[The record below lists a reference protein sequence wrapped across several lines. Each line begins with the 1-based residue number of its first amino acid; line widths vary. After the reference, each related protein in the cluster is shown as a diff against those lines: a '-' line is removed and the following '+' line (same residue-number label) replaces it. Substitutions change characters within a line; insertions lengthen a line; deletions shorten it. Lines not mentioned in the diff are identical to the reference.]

1 MVTESEKLILL
12 EDLSRIVVSCHDLR
26 ETLDAITGLLR
37 ERLGV
42 EVCSVYLHEDGEL
55 VLRATHGL
63 DRSAVGRIRMGVNEG
78 LTGLAFE
85 TGLPVNEEKADR
97 HPRFKF
103 FPGIG
108 EERFRSYLGVPLIHR
123 RQPIGVLAVQTAEAR
138 RFTPDE
144 VRLLVTAAS
153 QVAPLIANASLLDAR
168 ARAASEP
175 PAPPPAA
182 AFLRGIAVSPGY
194 ARGTAYPLAEE
205 LGLEPPPDDAPE
217 DPDQEMARLEKAV
230 EASVA
235 EVEALRDQVTRALS
249 KEEGAI
255 FHAHL
260 LILEDRTLRDK
271 IKERVRTGTSASRAV
286 VEVAREY
293 IGAFLKLEDPY
304 LRERAA
310 DVRDVALRVLGH
322 LRGDGPPPRPAR
334 FREPTVVV
342 ADDLIPSRF
351 VQLLQPNLVGVVLAE
366 GGRNS
371 HTAILCRSAGIPA
384 VMGVGR
390 LPHVEPGTQTIADG
404 NAGVVYFDPPDT
416 VVREYERLEADAQEL
431 RSELLAHLSE
441 PAVTRDGVRVR
452 LWGNAALLSDVARIL
467 EAGGEGVG
475 LYRTE
480 FPFLVRERF
489 PDEDEQV
496 EIYRRILE
504 ALGGRTA
511 TLRTLDVG
519 GDKSL
524 PYLRLPREENPHLGW
539 RSIRVSL
546 EMDEPFRIQLR
557 ALLRAARHGPLRI
570 VFPMISTVEELDRA
584 LEILAEERRS
594 LEARGME
601 VPEVP
606 VGIMVEVP
614 SAVLLLDRLAERAD
628 FFSVGTNDLVQYVLA
643 VDRANPRVAHLY
655 TPLHPAVL
663 AMLARVA
670 EAGRRFGKPVSVCG
684 EMASLPLGAAALLG
698 LGITELSVSP
708 GALPRIRRLVQTVRL
723 EGLRRLV
730 PQLLAS
736 PGARDVQ
743 ELFVEEL
750 RRQGVPEPLFRPPG
764 AENGVFASKPLEFR
778 QTER

>member
-1 MVTESEKLILL
+1 MASESEKLILL
-12 EDLSRIVVSCHDLR
+12 EDISRIVVSSHDLV
-26 ETLDAITGLLR
+26 ETLNQITGLLR

-42 EVCSVYLHEDGEL
+42 EVCSVYLDEGGDL
-55 VLRATHGL
+55 VLRATRGL
-63 DRSAVGRIRMGVNEG
+63 NPEAVGRIRMAPSEG

-85 TGLPVNEEKADR
+85 TGEPVNEERADA

-123 RQPIGVLAVQTAEAR
+123 RRPIGVLAVQTTEAR

-153 QVAPLIANASLLDAR
+153 QVAPLIAQARLLDAQ
-168 ARAASEP
+168 ARTEEP
-175 PAPPPAA
+175 EPDLSPAP
-182 AFLRGIAVSPGY
+182 AFLRGMAVSPGF
-194 ARGTAYPLAEE
+194 ARGRAYPLTEE
-205 LGLEPPPDDAPE
+205 LGLEPPAEPAPE
-217 DPDQEMARLEKAV
+217 DPRAELDRLEAAV
-230 EASVA
+230 EASVSD
-235 EVEALRDQVTRALS
+235 VEGLRAQVTQALS
-249 KEEGAI
+249 PEEGAI

-260 LILEDRTLRDK
+260 LILEDRSLRAK
-271 IKERVRTGTSASRAV
+271 IRDRILAGSSAGQAV
-286 VEVAREY
+286 VAVAREY
-293 IGAFLKLEDPY
+293 IGAFLRVEDPY

-322 LRGDGPPPRPAR
+322 LSEGRPPGEPIR
-334 FREPTVVV
+334 FSRPTVVV
-342 ADDLIPSRF
+342 AEDLTPSRF
-351 VQLLQPNLVGVVLAE
+351 VQLLQPNLAGVVLAK

-384 VMGVGR
+384 VMGMGD
-390 LPHVEPGTQTIADG
+390 LPHVEPGAETIVDG
-404 NAGVVYFDPPDT
+404 NAGVVYFEPPEP
-416 VVREYERLEADAQEL
+416 VVQEYARLEADAAAVESDL
-431 RSELLAHLSE
+431 RAHLAE
-441 PAVTRDGVRVR
+441 PPVTRDGVRVR
-452 LWGNAALLSDVARIL
+452 LLGNAALLSDVPRIL

-480 FPFLVRERF
+480 FPFLVRDRF

-496 EIYRRILE
+496 EIYRRILA
-504 ALGGRTA
+504 ALDGRVA

-557 ALLRAARHGPLRI
+557 ALLRAGLHGPLRI
-570 VFPMISTVEELDRA
+570 VFPMISTVEELARA
-584 LEILAEERRS
+584 RAMLEDERARLARQ
-594 LEARGME
+594 GVE
-601 VPEVP
+601 VPAVA

-614 SAVLLLDRLAERAD
+614 SAVLCLDRLAPLAD

-663 AMLARVA
+663 ELLHRVA
-670 EAGRRFGKPVSVCG
+670 QVGRHEGKPVSVCG
-684 EMASLPLGAAALLG
+684 EMASRPLGAAALLA
-698 LGITELSVSP
+698 LGIEDLSVSP
-708 GALPRIRRLVQTVRL
+708 GSLPRIRRLVQTVRSAD
-723 EGLRRLV
+723 LRALA
-730 PQLLAS
+730 PALLAAQ
-736 PGARDVQ
+736 GAG
-743 ELFVEEL
+743 EVEERLATEL
-750 RRQGVPEPLFRPPG
+750 RRQGVPDGLLAPPG
-764 AENGVFASKPLEFR
+764 RENGVFASNPLEFR
-778 QTER
+778 HQRG